1 MESKFDRRSA
11 LKAGAAL
18 VAAGIIPAW
27 AQDKPKPADGRCTVQ
42 RSDTRWITRPCGAK
56 RRAACSTRD
65 GWRITRRKVT
75 WAGARQACVDRNGTF
90 SLPPTG
96 YENERLRAVS
106 PGEVWLAYRL
116 P

>member
-1 MESKFDRRSA
+1 VNLFGFDQLLPDDGRI
-11 LKAGAAL
+11 AAT
-18 VAAGIIPAW
+18 IWSW
-27 AQDKPKPADGRCTVQ
+27 AQDKPNRADGRCTVQ
-42 RSDTRWITRPCGAK
+42 RSDTRWITRPCGTK

-65 GWRITRRKVT
+65 GWRVTRQTITFGDARK
-75 WAGARQACVDRNGTF
+75 ACEKRNGTF

-96 YENERLRAVS
+96 YENMRLRAVS